1 MSAKG
6 SPEFRLFGT
15 WDTTGIEVSDKS
27 LGRAISLRQVV
38 MPVTYGRSALK
49 RFNKEDAHIVERL
62 ANKMMHFGK
71 KYAKNTGRMAGKKM
85 RTFNTIK
92 AAFTIIELKTGRNPV
107 EVLVRAVEHSA
118 PNEDTT
124 RIVYGGTV
132 YHVSVD
138 VSPMRRVDL
147 ALKFIADG
155 VRESSFSNPRSME
168 EYLADHLVRAA
179 DNSPDAPSVKRK
191 HELERIAQA
200 SR

>member
-1 MSAKG
+1 MSGKG
-6 SPEFRLFGT
+6 APEFRLFGT
-15 WDTTGIEVSDKS
+15 WDTTGIEVADKS

-71 KYAKNTGRMAGKKM
+71 RYAKNTGRMAGKKM

-132 YHVSVD
+132 Y
-138 VSPMRRVDL
+138 
-147 ALKFIADG
+147 
-155 VRESSFSNPRSME
+155 
-168 EYLADHLVRAA
+168 RAA
-179 DNSPDAPSVKRK
+179 RRTGRPLPGKAHIALPPAPLRRPQRSHGAPGARRAFL
-191 HELERIAQA
+191 HGQA
-200 SR
+200 TLCPRQGRVRSRSAAWNRANF